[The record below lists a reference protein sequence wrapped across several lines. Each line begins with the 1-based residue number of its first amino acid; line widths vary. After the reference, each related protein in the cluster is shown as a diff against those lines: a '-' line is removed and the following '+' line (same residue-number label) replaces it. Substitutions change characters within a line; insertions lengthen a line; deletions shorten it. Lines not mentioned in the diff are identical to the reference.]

1 MNWRRMI
8 YTGLMNTAVGIGIGV
23 ILYKLAAPPYTS
35 DPYENLGRYY
45 VLTGGLLGFITGWSW
60 EGLRQLKV
68 KRDREEAELSQSVRS
83 EDQP

>member
-23 ILYKLAAPPYTS
+23 ILFKLAAPPFTS
-35 DPYENLGRYY
+35 EPYQNLGRYY
-45 VLTGGLLGFITGWSW
+45 VLVGGVLGFITGWSW

-68 KRDREEAELSQSVRS
+68 KRDREEAQLSKSFHS
-83 EDQP
+83 KE

>member
-35 DPYENLGRYY
+35 DLYENLGRYY
-45 VLTGGLLGFITGWSW
+45 VLVGGILGFITGWSW

-68 KRDREEAELSQSVRS
+68 KRDREEAQLSDSFHS
-83 EDQP
+83 KE